1 MEQRD
6 VRQQLDEVYED
17 PGGRTASNT
26 EERCDSRE
34 EDEPSCRSPHNHRD
48 TIVSCHDMDARIE
61 LSDSDF
67 ERLLA
72 FRNGLRRFLRWSEHQ
87 AKAAGLTGAQHQLL
101 LAIRGSGEP
110 PSIGDLAHQLLLR
123 HHSVVELVNR
133 AEAAGLVERLHHDAD
148 HRIVRIRLR
157 NEGERKLAL
166 LSSTHLEELS
176 RLRTQLSALWDD
188 LPEGDA

>member
-1 MEQRD
+1 M
-6 VRQQLDEVYED
+6 
-17 PGGRTASNT
+17 G
-26 EERCDSRE
+26 
-34 EDEPSCRSPHNHRD
+34 
-48 TIVSCHDMDARIE
+48 ARIE

-72 FRNGLRRFLRWSEHQ
+72 FRNGLRRFLRWSEDQ